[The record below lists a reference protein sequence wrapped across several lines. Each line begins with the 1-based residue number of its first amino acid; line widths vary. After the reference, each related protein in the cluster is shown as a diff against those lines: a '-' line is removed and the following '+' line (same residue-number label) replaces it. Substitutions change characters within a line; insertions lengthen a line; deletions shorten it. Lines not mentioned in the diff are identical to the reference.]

1 MKIFLF
7 SLLAAL
13 FTVAGGGLPL
23 LKKNLGPR
31 GLSLLVAFSAGVLLS
46 AGINHMIAESYE
58 IIGKWSLFSV
68 SLGFIIVY
76 LLEKGSMIHSCREVG
91 CEEHYIGGF
100 ALLGIGFHNFLDGIA
115 IAISMELSLA
125 LGALVVMAV
134 LLHSFPTGIS
144 ISSIMLA
151 KGYSQSKSW
160 SILGILGVIMV
171 FGTLLGLQIPP
182 QAENLVGMGIGISAG
197 TFLYIASA
205 DLLPLAHQNN
215 RDYAVPASFLFGF
228 IGILLTA
235 HFLHY

>member
-1 MKIFLF
+1 MKILLF

-58 IIGKWSLFSV
+58 VIGKWSLLSV

-91 CEEHYIGGF
+91 CEVHYIGGF
-100 ALLGIGFHNFLDGIA
+100 ALLGIGFHNLLDGIA
-115 IAISMELSLA
+115 IAVSMELRFA
-125 LGALVVMAV
+125 LGAVVVMAV

-151 KGYSQSKSW
+151 NGYSLSRSW
-160 SILGILGVIMV
+160 SILGLLGGIMV

-182 QAENLVGMGIGISAG
+182 HAENLLGMGIGMSAG

-215 RDYAVPASFLFGF
+215 QDYAVPASFLFGF
-228 IGILLTA
+228 ITILLTA
-235 HFLHY
+235 HLLH